1 MKFAATYIAVLTIV
15 ILGSSLVPGQASAA
29 DWGKGTFEG
38 RVKGAFG
45 PRPASKV
52 VLVAKGSKVRVK
64 NIGLQLRCSDD
75 KYGLPSRFTL
85 TIHSP
90 TVRVKHGAAGG
101 GAILKFRVKET
112 YRGQKVPIR
121 VEIFLGLRDRKIE
134 GTLDADV
141 SGSLPICSDSGIFTA
156 RK

>member
-1 MKFAATYIAVLTIV
+1 MKFAASYITVLLIA
-15 ILGSSLVPGQASAA
+15 IIGFSLVPNQASAA
-29 DWGKGTFEG
+29 GWGKGTFEG

-75 KYGLPSRFTL
+75 KYGLPSRFTP
-85 TIHSP
+85 TVHSP
-90 TVRVKHGAAGG
+90 NVRVERGSAGG
-101 GAILKFRVKET
+101 GAILKFRVQET
-112 YRGQKVPIR
+112 YRGKRVPIR

>member
-1 MKFAATYIAVLTIV
+1 MKFAAYYITVLLIAIV
-15 ILGSSLVPGQASAA
+15 GSSLVPNQASAA
-29 DWGKGTFEG
+29 DWGRGTFEG
-38 RVKGAFG
+38 KVKGAFG

-52 VLVAKGSKVRVK
+52 VLVAKASKVRVK
-64 NIGLQLRCSDD
+64 SVGLQLRCSDD
-75 KYGLPSRFTL
+75 KYGLPSRFTP

-90 TVRVKHGAAGG
+90 AVHVKRGAAGG
-101 GAILKFRVKET
+101 GAILKFRVKEK
-112 YRGQKVPIR
+112 YKGQKVPIR

-141 SGSLPICSDSGIFTA
+141 SGDLPICSDSGIFTA